1 MIWTNICA
9 IFLRSVGEHER
20 SECEHQFWKKNLPN
34 GRLCL
39 YFKIWFL
46 VQWTMR
52 VISLI
57 LRVIYIVCTLT
68 FLLSKFSLKIK
79 SIGGSQWE
87 SVYVYMTTHNF
98 WKMLATSRHKIIYKF
113 VMDLCKF
120 FIRNFS
126 HSSSEKCSCV
136 TQNKFLNLFNFAKL
150 LGAWAKRMLPQCC
163 LKKKIAQPRKR
174 SWTIKLGDIMKKL
187 QQESLSHCLF
197 RAKRFRLTF
206 CLDVVELDIIKHL
219 WKLFLCLTFCRKL
232 F

>member
-79 SIGGSQWE
+79 SIGGNQWE
-87 SVYVYMTTHNF
+87 SVYVYMTTRNF

-126 HSSSEKCSCV
+126 HSSSKKCFCV

-163 LKKKIAQPRKR
+163 LKKKSPKWEI
-174 SWTIKLGDIMKKL
+174 
-187 QQESLSHCLF
+187 E
-197 RAKRFRLTF
+197 
-206 CLDVVELDIIKHL
+206 V
-219 WKLFLCLTFCRKL
+219 LC
-232 F
+232 

>member
-79 SIGGSQWE
+79 SIGGNQWE
-87 SVYVYMTTHNF
+87 SVYVYMTTRNF

-113 VMDLCKF
+113 VMDLCKRTCAKF
-120 FIRNFS
+120 LSGTFRTLRVRNVS
-126 HSSSEKCSCV
+126 V
-136 TQNKFLNLFNFAKL
+136 WPRKFLNLFNFAKL
-150 LGAWAKRMLPQCC
+150 LGAWAKRMRPQCC
-163 LKKKIAQPRKR
+163 LKKKNSPTSKE
-174 SWTIKLGDIMKKL
+174 KLNY
-187 QQESLSHCLF
+187 
-197 RAKRFRLTF
+197 
-206 CLDVVELDIIKHL
+206 
-219 WKLFLCLTFCRKL
+219 
-232 F
+232 

>member
-1 MIWTNICA
+1 MQY
-9 IFLRSVGEHER
+9 FLRSVGEHER
-20 SECEHQFWKKNLPN
+20 SECEHQFWKKKNLPN

-79 SIGGSQWE
+79 SIGSSQWE
-87 SVYVYMTTHNF
+87 SVYVYMTTRNF

-126 HSSSEKCSCV
+126 HSSSKKCFCV

-150 LGAWAKRMLPQCC
+150 LGAWAKRMRPQCC
-163 LKKKIAQPRKR
+163 LKKKNLPNGRLKFYVRYKSFLFCVKDVTKFVLSIHDEEHE
-174 SWTIKLGDIMKKL
+174 TIWII
-187 QQESLSHCLF
+187 EF
-197 RAKRFRLTF
+197 VRITF
-206 CLDVVELDIIKHL
+206 
-219 WKLFLCLTFCRKL
+219 T
-232 F
+232 

>member
-113 VMDLCKF
+113 VMDLCK
-120 FIRNFS
+120 RT
-126 HSSSEKCSCV
+126 CA
-136 TQNKFLNLFNFAKL
+136 KFLSGTFRTLRVRNVPVWPRTNFWIYLILRSCWDHERSECDHNVVWKKNLPN
-150 LGAWAKRMLPQCC
+150 GR
-163 LKKKIAQPRKR
+163 LKFYVRYKSFLFCVKDVTKFVLSIHDEEHE
-174 SWTIKLGDIMKKL
+174 TIWII
-187 QQESLSHCLF
+187 EF
-197 RAKRFRLTF
+197 VRITF
-206 CLDVVELDIIKHL
+206 
-219 WKLFLCLTFCRKL
+219 T
-232 F
+232 